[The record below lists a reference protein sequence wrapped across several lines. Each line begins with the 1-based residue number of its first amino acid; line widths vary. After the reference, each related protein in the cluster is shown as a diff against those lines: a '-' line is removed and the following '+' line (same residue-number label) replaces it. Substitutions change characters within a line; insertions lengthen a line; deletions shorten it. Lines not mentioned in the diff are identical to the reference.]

1 MLDLM
6 VIVNLCGDTYKVAM
20 ILGSK
25 SRYISDTSS
34 VTMDLYESLNWL
46 DYRTD
51 LNNSFSSKHFLED
64 NKHPAHLN
72 P

>member
-46 DYRTD
+46 DYRTG

-64 NKHPAHLN
+64 NKQPAHLN

>member
-20 ILGSK
+20 ILGSR

-34 VTMDLYESLNWL
+34 VTMDLYEPLNWS
-46 DYRTD
+46 DYRVD
-51 LNNSFSSKHFLED
+51 LNKRTSEYYYFQYT
-64 NKHPAHLN
+64 
-72 P
+72 

>member
-34 VTMDLYESLNWL
+34 VTMDLYESLL
-46 DYRTD
+46 HL
-51 LNNSFSSKHFLED
+51 LNILPITKMI
-64 NKHPAHLN
+64 
-72 P
+72 